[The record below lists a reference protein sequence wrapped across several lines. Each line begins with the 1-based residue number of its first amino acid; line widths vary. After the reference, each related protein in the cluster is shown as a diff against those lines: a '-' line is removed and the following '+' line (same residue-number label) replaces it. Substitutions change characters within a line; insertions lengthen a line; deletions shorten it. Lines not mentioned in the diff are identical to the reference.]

1 MAIQVTTPQN
11 FQQLIETGKV
21 DAFVP
26 PEGGKKPDSAAK
38 PDDTSKSAETPP
50 RGADGKFT
58 KAAEGDTSTTAGAK
72 PEVDDDEGGDDL
84 PEKARKVIG
93 KKHRAMK
100 EAEEFASKSYRE
112 RLAAETRAEQAE
124 ARLRESEAKS
134 RPATAKTEEKPPP
147 KPEDFATVA
156 EYTDALTDYKVE
168 KKFAAEKAR
177 QEQERLDAEKAARER
192 EFAKRLV
199 DAKTEFSD
207 FDEVMSSLAGTEM
220 DRVHQDVV
228 EYLQESEHG
237 VRLMYHLAKT
247 PDTLERLR
255 KLSPRRFIA
264 ELGKLETKWEKQP
277 EAAVKLSEVAAA
289 APAPAVSKAPAPIQP
304 LEGKNATVEKDPAKM
319 NFQELREY
327 ERGREA
333 QRRARH

>member
-1 MAIQVTTPQN
+1 MTIQVTTPQN

-26 PEGGKKPDSAAK
+26 PEGSKQAEKAAESGAV
-38 PDDTSKSAETPP
+38 SKTAETPG

-58 KAAEGDTSTTAGAK
+58 KAADSDTSTPTGAT
-72 PEVDDDEGGDDL
+72 PEVDEGGDDL
-84 PEKARKVIG
+84 PEKARKAIG
-93 KKHRAMK
+93 KKHKQMK

-124 ARLRESEAKS
+124 AKLREAEAKS
-134 RPATAKTEEKPPP
+134 RPATVEKEDKPP

-168 KKFAAEKAR
+168 KKFAAETAR
-177 QEQERLDAEKAARER
+177 KEQERLDAEKAARER
-192 EFAKRLV
+192 EFGKRLA
-199 DAKTEFSD
+199 DAKKEFTD
-207 FDEVMSSLAGTEM
+207 FDEVMGSIAGTEM
-220 DRVHQDVV
+220 DRVHTDVV
-228 EYLQESEHG
+228 EYLQESDHG
-237 VRLMYHLAKT
+237 ARLMYHLAKN
-247 PDTLERLR
+247 PDTLDRLR

-264 ELGKLETKWEKQP
+264 ELGKLETQWEKQP
-277 EAAVKLSEVAAA
+277 EPEAKLSEVAANTTV
-289 APAPAVSKAPAPIQP
+289 PAVSKAPAPIQP
-304 LEGKNATVEKDPAKM
+304 LEGKNSAVTKDPAKM